1 MLVTASF
8 GAPGTMYRAL
18 PNRKGSAG
26 LTSRTHE
33 KPQGEDMINLVNCN
47 QRNAVGALEPKWCVA
62 RWWRFDVAATS
73 SVVQPGDSVSL
84 TVQMNVNKGELGKPD
99 MPRLRV
105 AEPNPRGKERAW
117 RAEDAG
123 ESECHPVTGWTGLP
137 RGRDTRSE
145 RTQTSSWSTRERR
158 LGSLP
163 IDMEVRR

>member
-1 MLVTASF
+1 
-8 GAPGTMYRAL
+8 MYRAL
-18 PNRKGSAG
+18 SNRKGSAG

-47 QRNAVGALEPKWCVA
+47 QRNAVDALEPKWCVA
-62 RWWRFDVAATS
+62 RWWCFGVAATS

-99 MPRLRV
+99 TSRPV
-105 AEPNPRGKERAW
+105 WAVPDPRGKGKTW

-123 ESECHPVTGWTGLP
+123 ESECHPVTGWIGLP
-137 RGRDTRSE
+137 LGRYTRSE
-145 RTQTSSWSTRERR
+145 RTQTSNWSTRERR